1 MKRIVSLTFFILLLS
16 QVDVLAQCAMCK
28 AVAESD
34 LEGGGT
40 AATGLNTGILYL
52 MGFPYLM
59 LSAVGLFWYRHNKRL
74 KQNT

>member
-1 MKRIVSLTFFILLLS
+1 MKRLLYITFLVLIIS

-34 LEGGGT
+34 LEAGGT
-40 AATGLNTGILYL
+40 TATGLNTGILYL

-59 LSAVGLFWYRHNKRL
+59 LSAVGLFGIDTINE
-74 KQNT
+74 

>member
-1 MKRIVSLTFFILLLS
+1 MKRLLYLTFLVLIIS
-16 QVDVLAQCAMCK
+16 QADVLAQCAMCK

-40 AATGLNTGILYL
+40 AANGLNTGILYL

-59 LSAVGLFWYRHNKRL
+59 LSAVGLFWYRHNKRI
-74 KQNT
+74 KQNA